1 MRKIFYGE
9 SLCIVLTFLFYIVP
23 LIGTIKNNFNAMYL
37 DVFAPRDTL
46 RDLIISVSTVIR
58 HKRE

>member
-23 LIGTIKNNFNAMYL
+23 SIGTIKNNFNAIYL
-37 DVFAPRDTL
+37 DVFAPRDTAKKYKTENFDTKENS
-46 RDLIISVSTVIR
+46 R
-58 HKRE
+58 